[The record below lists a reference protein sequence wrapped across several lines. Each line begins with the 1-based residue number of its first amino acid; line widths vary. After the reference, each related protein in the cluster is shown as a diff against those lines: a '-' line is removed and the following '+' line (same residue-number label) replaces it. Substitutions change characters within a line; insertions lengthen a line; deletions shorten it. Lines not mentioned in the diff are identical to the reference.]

1 MISCLSS
8 TKFREQGYGQDV
20 DKSLLRPPD
29 RLQFESVLRPLRSGK
44 GCGSQSVPPLPPL
57 SHGQDQREEV
67 NVGFHPGNKGTM
79 KNHIIS
85 YNRIVQIRKNHSGF

>member
-1 MISCLSS
+1 MIFFFFFFYAIPEVYRVSVDLCSVSS

-20 DKSLLRPPD
+20 DKSLHRPPD

-57 SHGQDQREEV
+57 SHGQDHREEV
-67 NVGFHPGNKGTM
+67 NVGCHPGRTKA
-79 KNHIIS
+79 
-85 YNRIVQIRKNHSGF
+85 Q